1 MPTNEVRAVLTQR
14 GANALAQI
22 QMGMIATT
30 GLAFFRIG
38 EGGYTLS
45 GSTYFPKEPTNV
57 QTVLDSDDPA
67 LIPGITIQIGH
78 TPYVFQKSFTP
89 DNFTV
94 ESTVIARTDAQ
105 VDFLEANDNGIGG
118 APKFFEIGMYLGNS
132 ITTVEVAQGNGIL
145 TSFTFTAPS
154 LPINPSTFLVEAN
167 LPVVQQ
173 AVDNGLGALV
183 PGTIGVSGTVNYQ
196 TGAVTVNFPAA
207 PLAGDPILVSYSSNP
222 LFLYGTF
229 PEESKTPLIQILKI
243 SRVSY

>member
-22 QMGMIATT
+22 QMGMITTT

-89 DNFTV
+89 DDFAV
-94 ESTVIARTDAQ
+94 ESAVIARTDAL
-105 VDFLEANDNGIGG
+105 VDFLEANNNGIGG
-118 APKFFEIGMYLGNS
+118 APQFFEIGFYLLNQ
-132 ITTVEVAQGNGIL
+132 ITTVEVAQGDGIL
-145 TSFTFTAPS
+145 TSFSFTAPS
-154 LPINPSTFLVEAN
+154 LPVNPSSFLVAST
-167 LPVVQQ
+167 LPGVQQ
-173 AVDNGLGALV
+173 AVDDGAGLLV
-183 PGTIGVSGTVNYQ
+183 PGTPGSSGTINYQ
-196 TGAVTVNFPAA
+196 TGAVTVNFLAA
-207 PLAGDPILVSYSSNP
+207 PTVGDPILVSYSSNP
-222 LFLYGTF
+222 LFMYGTF
-229 PEESKTPLIQILKI
+229 PVEIKTALIQILKI
-243 SRVSY
+243 SRISY

>member
-22 QMGMIATT
+22 QMGMIDTD

-67 LIPGITIQIGH
+67 LIPGITLQIGH

-89 DNFTV
+89 DDFAVETV
-94 ESTVIARTDAQ
+94 VIARTDAL

-118 APKFFEIGMYLGNS
+118 APQFFEIGFYLGNN

-145 TSFTFTAPS
+145 TSFSFTAPS
-154 LPINPSTFLVEAN
+154 LPVNPGTFLVQGVSPAN
-167 LPVVQQ
+167 SATDDGVGGLISVPAAPV
-173 AVDNGLGALV
+173 
-183 PGTIGVSGTVNYQ
+183 GTINYQ
-196 TGAVTVNFPAA
+196 TGAVTVNFAGA
-207 PLAGDPILVSYSSNP
+207 PVVGDPITVSYSSNP
-222 LFLYGTF
+222 LFMYGTF
-229 PEESKTPLIQILKI
+229 PVEIKTALIQILKI
-243 SRVSY
+243 SRISY